1 MVYSDLIMH
10 HRWSTDVWYS
20 VCASN
25 RIDRNFPLSRG
36 CVLLPERRALCLF
49 WTVSAIYQLEDS
61 LTSMRNHIRSF
72 LSTARSL
79 CNDMYVLG
87 HGSVEKCTNR
97 LKKRLPRRRKATLT
111 YTLTNRLQD
120 GRATNNTAKTKQSW
134 QWFSRVSSDYIY
146 IYIDSAVH
154 EATHYQ
160 FGEKESLERD
170 SC

>member
-1 MVYSDLIMH
+1 MCDTRFVRRIVSIVTFLWVGAVSCF
-10 HRWSTDVWYS
+10 RRDVN
-20 VCASN
+20 C
-25 RIDRNFPLSRG
+25 
-36 CVLLPERRALCLF
+36 ELCLF

-72 LSTARSL
+72 LSTTRSL

-111 YTLTNRLQD
+111 YTLINRLQD
-120 GRATNNTAKTKQSW
+120 GRAINNTAKTKQSW
-134 QWFSRVSSDYIY
+134 QWFSRVSSDYRY